1 MPIRFVVSLTLLG
14 AALLFMLQNVGVVE
28 IRFLIWSVS
37 LSRSLLL
44 FAVLLIG
51 VLIGWLWHSL
61 WLRRARKQTREL

>member
-1 MPIRFVVSLTLLG
+1 MRIRFVLSIALLG
-14 AALLFMLQNVGVVE
+14 AAVLFMLQNVGVVE

-51 VLIGWLWHSL
+51 VAVGWLWHSL
-61 WLRRARKQTREL
+61 WLRRARKHAREL